1 MHNEPFIV
9 SASKRFLA
17 RSGRWKFIRYISIQV
32 YLILVALFNFLLHL
46 LPFTFWKRSVAFVFG
61 VRLGKRVSLCKG
73 VRFLALGKCK
83 IGERTV
89 VNRNC
94 LLDNRGSIS
103 IANDVSIATGTS
115 IFTEG
120 HDINDA
126 NFISVRSQVRIQS
139 HVCIFSN
146 VSIMPGVE
154 LGFGSVVYPNS
165 VVTNSVHDRNIIAG
179 TPAKVIGKRSL
190 TPDYHLDSDY
200 WFN

>member
-1 MHNEPFIV
+1 M
-9 SASKRFLA
+9 
-17 RSGRWKFIRYISIQV
+17 
-32 YLILVALFNFLLHL
+32 LFNFLLHL
-46 LPFTFWKRSVAFVFG
+46 LPFILWKRFVAFMFG

-73 VRFLALGKCK
+73 VRFLALGKCE
-83 IGERTV
+83 IGDRTV

-120 HDINDA
+120 HDINDT
-126 NFISVRSQVRIQS
+126 NFISVRSQVCIQS

-165 VVTNSVHDRNIIAG
+165 VVTNSVLERDIIAG
-179 TPAKVIGKRSL
+179 TPGKVIGKRSL
-190 TPDYHLDSDY
+190 IPDYSLDSDY